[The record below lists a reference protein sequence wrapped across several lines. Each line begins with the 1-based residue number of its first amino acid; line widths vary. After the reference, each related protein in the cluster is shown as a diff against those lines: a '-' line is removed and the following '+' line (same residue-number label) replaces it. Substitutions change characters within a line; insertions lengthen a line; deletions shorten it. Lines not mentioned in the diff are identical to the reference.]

1 MDTIGL
7 DAEQWS
13 TVAFAHPVAVEDD
26 GRISISAVEVEGRRM
41 QPDKEEHLKT
51 SARLLNERRPAGYL
65 LPLSSSAGAN
75 PRGFSHL
82 LRVEA
87 PDWSA
92 PREWVVVFA

>member
-1 MDTIGL
+1 MGSIEL
-7 DAEQWS
+7 DAEQWP
-13 TVAFAHPVAVEDD
+13 TVALAHPVAVEDD

-41 QPDKEEHLKT
+41 QPDNKDHLKT
-51 SARLLNERRPAGYL
+51 SARLLNERRPEGYL
-65 LPLSSSAGAN
+65 LPLSSSADAN

-87 PDWSA
+87 PAWSA